1 MPLLLDAYN
10 ILHVVGVLP
19 PDLAGIDLEELADLV
34 AGSRFRGEETILVC
48 DGTPRRHA
56 VGHSTVHVRFAGP
69 GVTADEAIM
78 RLVRR
83 SNAPRRVT
91 VVTSDREIA
100 QAVRRRR
107 ATVIGSDR
115 FLAMLAEDHALPAAR
130 PRTPGGGHHP
140 ADRRQVEAWLR
151 LFDLDPELEALPSTS
166 PPSRDDDRRP
176 ATSTHP
182 EPTPSEVP
190 ATPRRPTSPRR
201 PGRSVLEASSLADI
215 DPASLDELDTG
226 RLLDASGDPP
236 PSPEPGD
243 NAASDS
249 DSI

>member
-34 AGSRFRGEETILVC
+34 AGSRFRGEEAILVC
-48 DGTPRRHA
+48 DGTPRRHG
-56 VGHSTVHVRFAGP
+56 VRHSTVHVRFAGP
-69 GVTADEAIM
+69 GVTADDAIM

-151 LFDLDPELEALPSTS
+151 LFDLDPEIEALPPSR
-166 PPSRDDDRRP
+166 PPSRDGDRPP
-176 ATSTHP
+176 ATASHP
-182 EPTPSEVP
+182 EPAPPAAP
-190 ATPRRPTSPRR
+190 ATPRRPPTPRR
-201 PGRSVLEASSLADI
+201 RGRSVLEASSLADI
-215 DPASLDELDTG
+215 DPTSLDELDTG

-236 PSPEPGD
+236 PPSEPGD
-243 NAASDS
+243 NAESVPDPT
-249 DSI
+249 